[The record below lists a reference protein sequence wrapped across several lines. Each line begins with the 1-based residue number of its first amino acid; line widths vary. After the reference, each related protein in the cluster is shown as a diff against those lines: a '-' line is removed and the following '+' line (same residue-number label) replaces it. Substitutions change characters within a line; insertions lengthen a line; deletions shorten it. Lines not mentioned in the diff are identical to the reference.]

1 MNISLLFGCKKT
13 VNIPNDTDGKTV
25 RLFME
30 RVNIASELW
39 IDGVKTDRQIIELST
54 PHIYNLTGKNN
65 SGRTYV
71 YAENR
76 QQKFAKP

>member
-1 MNISLLFGCKKT
+1 
-13 VNIPNDTDGKTV
+13 
-25 RLFME
+25 ME

-39 IDGVKTDRQIIELST
+39 IDGVKTDRQIIEAVHTS
-54 PHIYNLTGKNN
+54 HIQFNRKNN
-65 SGRTYV
+65 TGRTYV